1 MSKRE
6 LKPGLKEF
14 QASDIELAEHLL
26 SLRQEPSV
34 ALRQRIQSIPRQK
47 APQIR
52 ALPRLAWGSVALL
65 VIAALLFTSP
75 TAKAMLGEVEQAIGR
90 IQLMVM
96 DVLPKP
102 IWGDVSPTATEPIIV
117 ESTPMSL
124 AEAQAFVPFDFI
136 IPTYLPD
143 GLISGR
149 EVLVTR
155 LETPLVTI
163 RWRDTEGGF
172 VQLTAYPYNTEDSPI
187 QTLIGP
193 DSSQTV
199 LINGQK
205 AVAVAGAWNQTS
217 RTWSHDSQVI
227 TLIWEVDNIQYKLI
241 SFSQVAPLT
250 ELIAIAESVR

>member
-6 LKPGLKEF
+6 LNSVLKEF
-14 QASDIELAEHLL
+14 QAGDIELAKHLL
-26 SLRQEPSV
+26 SLRQEPSP
-34 ALRQRIQSIPRQK
+34 ALRQRIQSIPRPKTRQM
-47 APQIR
+47 R
-52 ALPRLAWGSVALL
+52 LLPRLAWGSVALL
-65 VIAALLFTSP
+65 IVALLFTSP
-75 TAKAMLGEVEQAIGR
+75 PAKAMLGEVEQVIGR

-96 DVLPKP
+96 NILPKP
-102 IWGDVSPTATEPIIV
+102 IWGAVSPTATDPIIV
-117 ESTPMSL
+117 KSTPMSL
-124 AEAQAFVPFDFI
+124 AEAQAVVPFDFA
-136 IPTYLPD
+136 IPTYLPG
-143 GLISGR
+143 GLISDQ

-155 LETPLVTI
+155 LEIPIVTI

-172 VQLTAYPYNTEDSPI
+172 VQLTAYPYSPKDSPI

-205 AVAVAGAWNQTS
+205 AVIVAGAWDQTS